1 MRNLLVLLGWL
12 LPLVYVYAEIVE
24 GDYLATTINGVA
36 RDCCLARPSLMLGM
50 ATDNSS
56 AASSGVTTEE
66 TPPSKAFRTTLLI
79 SGFALS
85 VATYG
90 ATSWWHKRSSQFH
103 IRHEGWFGSDTPNGG
118 ADKLG
123 HGYSNYVATRLMTK
137 GFQWAGHSR
146 TQAAQLA
153 AMTSGVIFLGVETM
167 DGFTIKYGF
176 SPEDMV
182 MNLTGIGLGLF
193 FDVYPEWDA
202 VFDIRFKYW
211 VSSDARRLHDY
222 DPVDDYSGQTYLL
235 VTKASGI
242 PTLRDNPVLRY
253 LELAVGFGTRGY
265 QPTDGTGT
273 QPRYRNLYYGI
284 SLNLSQLL
292 DDWVFKNQEA
302 YRTSQQVTETVLEY
316 LQMPGTTLLF
326 EHRL

>member
-1 MRNLLVLLGWL
+1 MRVFLVLLGWL
-12 LPLVYVYAEIVE
+12 LPLVYVYAETIE
-24 GDYLATTINGVA
+24 GDYLATAINGSA
-36 RDCCLARPSLMLGM
+36 RDCCLARSSLTLGM
-50 ATDNSS
+50 ATNDSS
-56 AASSGVTTEE
+56 TTSSVVTTEE
-66 TPPSKAFRTTLLI
+66 TPPSKTFRTTLLI

-85 VATYG
+85 TAIYG
-90 ATSWWHKRSSQFH
+90 ATSWWQKSSSQFRS
-103 IRHEGWFGSDTPNGG
+103 RHEGWFSSDTPNGG

-123 HGYSNYVATRLMTK
+123 HAYSTYVGTRLMTK

-153 AMTSGVIFLGVETM
+153 GLTSGVIFMGVEVM
-167 DGFTIKYGF
+167 DGFTDKYGF
-176 SPEDMV
+176 SPEDV
-182 MNLTGIGLGLF
+182 VLNLSGIGLGVF
-193 FDVYPEWDA
+193 FDAYPEWDE
-202 VFDIRFKYW
+202 VFDIRLKYW
-211 VSSDARRLHDY
+211 ASSDAKRLHDY
-222 DPVDDYSGQTYLL
+222 DPVADYSGQTYLL

-253 LELAVGFGTRGY
+253 LELAVGYGTRGY

-316 LQMPGTTLLF
+316 LQMPGTVLLF